1 MYCPPPCRPNFQ
13 WYCVCRD
20 ADAKNFEQQC
30 KQLVPG
36 YVAFARSLLDGFLPA
51 LLISLWQGLALPRL
65 IYLCAQ
71 SEGRHFSL
79 SLVDRRM
86 AAIYL

>member
-1 MYCPPPCRPNFQ
+1 MVIPIASI
-13 WYCVCRD
+13 V
-20 ADAKNFEQQC
+20 
-30 KQLVPG
+30 
-36 YVAFARSLLDGFLPA
+36 RSLLDGFLPA
-51 LLISLWQGLALPRL
+51 LLINLWQGLCLPRL

-71 SEGRHFSL
+71 SEGRHYSL